1 VITADRPLT
10 AGTHTVRYEFEKD
23 DGSVG
28 PPRSASTGPWWPRG
42 ASSGSRR
49 RASTAWVRA
58 SRAATSGA
66 RRRRRVRRAF
76 ACTAQIEHAVV
87 ETTGPV
93 VRDSLAEL
101 AAILSEQ

>member
-1 VITADRPLT
+1 VVAEGSIERFTPSGFNGVGAGLT
-10 AGTHTVRYEFEKD
+10 CGYEWGPAVG
-23 DGSVG
+23 DGYVA
-28 PPRSASTGPWWPRG
+28 P
-42 ASSGSRR
+42 
-49 RASTAWVRA
+49 
-58 SRAATSGA
+58 
-66 RRRRRVRRAF
+66 F

>member
-1 VITADRPLT
+1 VGAGLT
-10 AGTHTVRYEFEKD
+10 CGYEWGPAVG
-23 DGSVG
+23 DGYVA
-28 PPRSASTGPWWPRG
+28 P
-42 ASSGSRR
+42 
-49 RASTAWVRA
+49 
-58 SRAATSGA
+58 
-66 RRRRRVRRAF
+66 F